1 MLWCLYPIAGA
12 HGFLTAILLR
22 SGNLRSGVVVFH
34 PGLCLQSVFFFFFSA
49 LYPSK
54 SPPPQPPPMVSII
67 VLKYARF
74 HWLAV
79 WRCPQGGCYSR
90 GCTLHSAAV
99 RGCVSLKGTSH
110 NSHLGTW
117 CTYHWYMYSWLP
129 IKQTLAN
136 SNQSRFPLDYFHTFT
151 VIYPR

>member
-22 SGNLRSGVVVFH
+22 SGNLRSGVIVFH
-34 PGLCLQSVFFFFFSA
+34 PALCLQSVFFFLAA

-54 SPPPQPPPMVSII
+54 SPPPTPTYGKYNSN
-67 VLKYARF
+67 YARF

-99 RGCVSLKGTSH
+99 RGSISLKSTSH

-136 SNQSRFPLDYFHTFT
+136 SNQSRFSLDYFHTFT

>member
-1 MLWCLYPIAGA
+1 MLL
-12 HGFLTAILLR
+12 FFILA
-22 SGNLRSGVVVFH
+22 
-34 PGLCLQSVFFFFFSA
+34 CACKVFFFFFFFLLST
-49 LYPSK
+49 LRN
-54 SPPPQPPPMVSII
+54 PPPPPTPTYGKYNS
-67 VLKYARF
+67 KYARF

-90 GCTLHSAAV
+90 GCTLRSAAV
-99 RGCVSLKGTSH
+99 RGSISLKGTSH

-151 VIYPR
+151 LILPSVTQTSLELKVIFVPFRLFVSR